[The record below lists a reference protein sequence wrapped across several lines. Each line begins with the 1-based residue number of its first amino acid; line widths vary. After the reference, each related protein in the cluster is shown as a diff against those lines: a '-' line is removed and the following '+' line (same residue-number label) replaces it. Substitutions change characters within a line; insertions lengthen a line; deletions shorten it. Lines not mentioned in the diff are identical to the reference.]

1 MKKIDFTH
9 LVVLFFLLMTWGVT
23 HVKAADEKAAREMF
37 QDIKE
42 LEKLNSDVREVGTLK
57 SDCLSCIEKSVDQKI
72 SLDKETIDLGRPL
85 FPADNK
91 AYTIFLKRT
100 SSSPAKIDLKLKNGH
115 RYCEKTIIT
124 SFGGGLGVDCILY
137 LYNYEDEE
145 LSLNLKNLPKLKEGE
160 EEIIELKLIKPDIN
174 NAKYKVE
181 VKNLSQSSARESVDK
196 KFFGSGFNVSFD
208 MKSK

>member
-1 MKKIDFTH
+1 MKKRDFTH
-9 LVVLFFLLMTWGVT
+9 LVVLFSLLMTWSVT
-23 HVKAADEKAAREMF
+23 PLKAADEKVAREMF

-42 LEKLNSDVREVGTLK
+42 LEKLNSDVQGVGTLK
-57 SDCLSCIEKSVDQKI
+57 SDCLSCIEKSVDKKI
-72 SLDKETIDLGRPL
+72 SLDNESIDLGRPL
-85 FPADNK
+85 FPGDNK
-91 AYTIFLKRT
+91 PYTVYLKRT

-124 SFGGGLGVDCILY
+124 SFGGGMGIDCLLY

-160 EEIIELKLIKPDIN
+160 EEIIELKLTKPDIN

>member
-9 LVVLFFLLMTWGVT
+9 LVALFFLLMTWGVT
-23 HVKAADEKAAREMF
+23 PVKAADEKAAREIF
-37 QDIKE
+37 QDMKE

-57 SDCLSCIEKSVDQKI
+57 SDCLSCIEKSVDQTI
-72 SLDKETIDLGRPL
+72 DLDKETIDLGRPL

-91 AYTIFLKRT
+91 AYTVFLKRT

-124 SFGGGLGVDCILY
+124 SFGGGMGVDCILY

>member
-23 HVKAADEKAAREMF
+23 PLKAADEKAAREMF

-72 SLDKETIDLGRPL
+72 ILDKETIDLGRPL

-91 AYTIFLKRT
+91 AYTVFLKRT

-124 SFGGGLGVDCILY
+124 SFGGGMGVDCILY

-160 EEIIELKLIKPDIN
+160 EEIIELKLTKPDID

-196 KFFGSGFNVSFD
+196 KFFGNGFNVSFD